1 MSDKVETAP
10 LAVRRDRSVASR
22 RPARQA
28 RTRRDRRIIENRG
41 VSVAEIA
48 EREDVVEKP
57 TRDPAGQTARS
68 DEAPPARPE
77 MAPQGLE
84 KIESGPGIG
93 MGSDASDPQYL
104 VHGRAA
110 DRTRLRL
117 PSRKNDEVA
126 KWTSGQKKAPEALKS
141 LDAELKSAPVA
152 AGNGGARLVRGGS
165 APRLGA
171 ADRRPSALS
180 GAGKKEGPRDG
191 EGNFPGCKALKSHK
205 TGMESRLAVQSSSA
219 SPPRCRTPP
228 RSRRSPFRRGE
239 TPAPQAKPAT
249 PTRRA
254 SIELT
259 KRRKR

>member
-28 RTRRDRRIIENRG
+28 RARRDRRIIDPWNRG

-57 TRDPAGQTARS
+57 TRDRPAKLLVRTRRRRPARKWRRKDLKRLNPGREMVWARTPRTHNIWYKGARLTAR
-68 DEAPPARPE
+68 D
-77 MAPQGLE
+77 
-84 KIESGPGIG
+84 SGC
-93 MGSDASDPQYL
+93 
-104 VHGRAA
+104 RAA
-110 DRTRLRL
+110 RTTK
-117 PSRKNDEVA
+117 SQ
-126 KWTSGQKKAPEALKS
+126 SGQKKAPEALKS

-180 GAGKKEGPRDG
+180 GAGKKKGR
-191 EGNFPGCKALKSHK
+191 A
-205 TGMESRLAVQSSSA
+205 TGREIFLAA
-219 SPPRCRTPP
+219 RP
-228 RSRRSPFRRGE
+228 
-239 TPAPQAKPAT
+239 
-249 PTRRA
+249 
-254 SIELT
+254 
-259 KRRKR
+259 